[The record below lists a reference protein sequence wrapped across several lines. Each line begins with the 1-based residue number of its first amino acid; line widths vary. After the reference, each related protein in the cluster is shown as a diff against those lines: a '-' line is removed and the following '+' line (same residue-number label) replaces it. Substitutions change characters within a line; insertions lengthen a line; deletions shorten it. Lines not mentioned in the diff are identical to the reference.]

1 MNIESFNSLM
11 LADHGAKLID
21 DGAEYVIS
29 HRAILIRE
37 DSVVEEWLAE
47 DGTDLVA
54 YYGIA
59 AKTLLVTDPALL
71 IPGGSI
77 GAKFELTSGSAWLI
91 K

>member
-1 MNIESFNSLM
+1 MTTENFNSLM
-11 LADHGAKLID
+11 LADHGALIIAD
-21 DGAEYVIS
+21 ANEHFDA

-54 YYGIA
+54 FYGIGT
-59 AKTLLVTDPALL
+59 KTLFVTDPALL
-71 IPGGSI
+71 IPTGSI

>member
-1 MNIESFNSLM
+1 MTTEEFNSLM
-11 LADHGAKLID
+11 LADHGAIIIAD
-21 DGAEYVIS
+21 ADEHVIA

-54 YYGIA
+54 FYGISG
-59 AKTLLVTDPALL
+59 KTLLVTDPALL
-71 IPGGSI
+71 IPTGSI
-77 GAKFELTSGSAWLI
+77 GAKFELTSGSTWLI

>member
-1 MNIESFNSLM
+1 MTTEEFNSLM
-11 LADHGAKLID
+11 LADHGGKLID
-21 DGAEYVIS
+21 DADEHTDS

-59 AKTLLVTDPALL
+59 SKTLLVTDPALL
-71 IPGGSI
+71 IPSGSM